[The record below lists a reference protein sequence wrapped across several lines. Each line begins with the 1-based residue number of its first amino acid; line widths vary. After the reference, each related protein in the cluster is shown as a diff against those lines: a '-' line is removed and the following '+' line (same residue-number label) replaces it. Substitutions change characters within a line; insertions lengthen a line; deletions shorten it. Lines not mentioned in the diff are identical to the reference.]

1 VSDDQAA
8 AEPVGA
14 AEESDAVQ
22 VEHAP
27 QPPGASAVGAGPAR
41 HVVARR
47 ALLASRVTLLCVIGA
62 IAVIAAAGVTWVL
75 SPGWGGG
82 GGGGTTYA
90 QPDVGD
96 IPTAQPS
103 LGLAAL
109 AISPN
114 RIEIP
119 RLRAIAPIVT
129 VQTGP
134 NRELGVPLDPKV
146 VGWWNG
152 GSMPGAK
159 TGTAILDGHINYA
172 GVTGVLANIGTLN
185 PGDTV
190 YVYGLHNGTTTRVR
204 FSITGVR
211 TYRKTALPWAEIFD
225 QKSVGRLAIV
235 TCGGPFDASTG
246 NYEDNIVAFAVR
258 S

>member
-1 VSDDQAA
+1 MSDDQAA

-27 QPPGASAVGAGPAR
+27 KPPGASAVAAAGPAP

-134 NRELGVPLDPKV
+134 NREL
-146 VGWWNG
+146 
-152 GSMPGAK
+152 
-159 TGTAILDGHINYA
+159 
-172 GVTGVLANIGTLN
+172 
-185 PGDTV
+185 
-190 YVYGLHNGTTTRVR
+190 
-204 FSITGVR
+204 
-211 TYRKTALPWAEIFD
+211 
-225 QKSVGRLAIV
+225 
-235 TCGGPFDASTG
+235 
-246 NYEDNIVAFAVR
+246 
-258 S
+258 